1 MLRGGKELRV
11 LGFRYLARTELER
24 IHPNTMHGPFIIL
37 AHVTAHQEPARG
49 NLYHARGGEFP
60 THVNISRALVSLLR
74 LHVAFGS
81 ADLQKGDK
89 RRAPPR
95 EARGKTTSRCKCK
108 DPFRLAQ
115 LQGRQ

>member
-11 LGFRYLARTELER
+11 LGVRYLARTELER
-24 IHPNTMHGPFIIL
+24 IHPNTMLGPFIIL
-37 AHVTAHQEPARG
+37 AHVAAHQEPARG
-49 NLYHARGGEFP
+49 KLYHARGGEFLM
-60 THVNISRALVSLLR
+60 HVNIPANPFSLLR
-74 LHVAFGS
+74 MHVAFGS
-81 ADLQKGDK
+81 ADLQRDDK